1 MTRLASIKMNHL
13 YLSCSV
19 CGHAA
24 QIPVTALIDAFG
36 PETSVHSA
44 TSRARCRRCKAKGQN
59 TFRIIYVGEGWD
71 ALQGAK
77 VKE

>member
-24 QIPVTALIDAFG
+24 QIPVTALIDALG
-36 PETSVHSA
+36 PEATVHQA
-44 TSRARCRRCKAKGQN
+44 AAKARCSRCKAKGQN
-59 TFRIIYVGEGWD
+59 TLRIIYVGEGWD
-71 ALQGAK
+71 AMQGARSNR
-77 VKE
+77 